1 MTTVSRSLYVN
12 VIEPQVMNLNAPANL
27 PLTVNLTY
35 YDQTGVVLKNDVAAQ
50 LQLTGRTNGGP
61 TDVYPVPAI
70 DIVNGRARV
79 AIGSGDLTDMN
90 GYRLRL
96 IGTYKGDTTLLALGV
111 LRLTDAAGIDTT
123 PIDVIDSI
131 PINLTYGYIANIDIH
146 LWQDATKETPFDLT
160 SATITAAVY
169 ATSAATTQLVP
180 FSISTIGPG
189 EVMLQLTDVQ
199 IATLPAS
206 CWWSL
211 RAANAAGV
219 TTLCQGTVTVIGK
232 PGP

>member
-1 MTTVSRSLYVN
+1 MTTVQRSIFVN
-12 VIEPQVMNLNAPANL
+12 VIEPQVLSMNVPANM

-35 YDQTGVVLKNDVAAQ
+35 YDQAGSLVTSDLLAQ
-50 LQLTGRTNGGP
+50 LQLTGRTCNSAA
-61 TDVYPVPAI
+61 DVYPVPAT
-70 DIVNGRARV
+70 DIVNGKARA
-79 AIGSGDLTDMN
+79 AIGSGELTDMN

-96 IGTYKGDTTLLALGV
+96 VGTFKGDTTLLALGV
-111 LRLTDAAGIDTT
+111 LRLTESAGIDMT

-131 PINLTYGYIANIDIH
+131 PLSLTYGYIANIDIH
-146 LWQDATKETPFDLT
+146 LWQDAGKATPFDLT
-160 SATITAAVY
+160 TATITASTYLIDQV
-169 ATSAATTQLVP
+169 TPLTP
-180 FSISTIGPG
+180 FAISTVGPG

-199 IATLPAS
+199 IATLPVT

-211 RAANAAGV
+211 RASNAAGI